1 MCWENNMNL
10 YQKMLNIEENADDV
24 YDLLKGYYDLIP
36 CPMALINENYDV
48 VSYFVLNETLADEF
62 FNTATKSGH
71 WNVELI
77 SDVTKHFLDS
87 HDDKIIFE
95 FQGRRRLFY
104 KIRKEDIVLGY
115 LAILETDTPLEQ
127 LNQEILLHFV
137 RSLAKRLSRMENSRS
152 LSSVIFFLSS
162 LLNNGISD
170 KKIMEEKMR
179 DEEIDVSS
187 VDQYLLISLSNLK
200 KGRYHSFEREV
211 NHLFD
216 DAVLIYKDRY
226 LLVFQ
231 HDIKV
236 DDRIMEFL
244 RKNHVTAILSNPLT
258 SMFLLSDSYRINTKL
273 LHFLEK
279 IQKDRLYF
287 RESDYFCF
295 LPIIMVEKEDVL
307 LSMIHPNIKRLWKY
321 DRENDNE
328 YCFTLFTYLSSGKSL
343 TDAAKSLCFHK
354 NTIGYRINQIKEI
367 IEDDLL
373 DYKTNLNYL
382 TSLSIVEYLKNRN

>member
-1 MCWENNMNL
+1 MNL

-77 SDVTKHFLDS
+77 SDVTEHFLKS
-87 HDDKIIFE
+87 HDDKIIIE

-127 LNQEILLHFV
+127 LNQEILFHFV
-137 RSLAKRLSRMENSRS
+137 RSLAKRLARMENSHS
-152 LSSVIFFLSS
+152 LSSAISFLSS

-170 KKIMEEKMR
+170 EKIMEEKIME
-179 DEEIDVSS
+179 EEIDVSS

-216 DAVLIYKDRY
+216 DAILLYKDRY
-226 LLVFQ
+226 LLVFK
-231 HDIKV
+231 HDFKV
-236 DDRIMEFL
+236 DDSIEEFL
-244 RKNHVTAILSNPLT
+244 KRNHVTAILSNPL
-258 SMFLLSDSYRINTKL
+258 SNMFLLSNSYRINARL

-287 RESDYFCF
+287 NESDYFCF
-295 LPIIMVEKEDVL
+295 LPIIMVEKENIL
-307 LSMIHPNIKRLWKY
+307 LSMIHPNIRRLWEY
-321 DRENDNE
+321 DKENDID

-367 IEDDLL
+367 IDDDLS
-373 DYKTNLNYL
+373 DYKVNLNYL
-382 TSLSIVEYLKNRN
+382 TSLSIVEYLKNRD